1 MLQPNFLLTKKI
13 PLTIIRRVAGSYV
26 NGDWVEG
33 TTSNVAIEV
42 NIQPARD
49 HELMIFPESERSK
62 EWYKLYS
69 ASEIRTQLEGTGG
82 NDADEF
88 IFEGKRF
95 KVMKARHYGMGIL
108 NHHRALAVRIEVT
121 PN

>member
-1 MLQPNFLLTKKI
+1 MLQPQFLLTKKI
-13 PLTIIRRVAGSYV
+13 PITILRRVAGTYV
-26 NGDWVEG
+26 DGDWVEG
-33 TTSNVAIEV
+33 TTSNVPIEV

-69 ASEIRTQLEGTGG
+69 ASEMRTQLEGVGG
-82 NDADEF
+82 YDADEF
-88 IFEGKRF
+88 VFEGKRF
-95 KVMKARHYGMGIL
+95 KVMKVRHYGMGIL
-108 NHHRALAVRIEVT
+108 DHFRAFAVRIELT

>member
-13 PLTIIRRVAGSYV
+13 PLTILRRVAGSYV

-33 TTSNVAIEV
+33 TTTNIPIEV

-69 ASEIRTQLEGTGG
+69 ADEIRTQLEGVGG
-82 NDADEF
+82 YDADEF
-88 IFEGKRF
+88 TFLGKRF
-95 KVMKARHYGMGIL
+95 KVMKARRYSMGIL
-108 NHHRALAVRIEVT
+108 DHFRGFAVRVETT